1 MKFGTEVRVT
11 LRAIINIAHV
21 EYRAIVTS
29 VAVGY
34 SLYKLFAVFSI
45 VFPLRALGN
54 QWISLLVNGLLVGNS
69 H

>member
-34 SLYKLFAVFSI
+34 SLYKLFAVY
-45 VFPLRALGN
+45 